1 MAYPAEPSG
10 PSSSPGDIA
19 EKGSALPYAVLA
31 CMLVFYW
38 SIFSRALTYTLMPT
52 VGAELQLSNSA
63 AGLAIAVML
72 LGFSFGN
79 WSSGWLPGSRR
90 ARIVGGVLLSLPGV
104 VLLSQAAD
112 VNTLMAGAGLMGLGV
127 GFYLPLGLSLL
138 VEAGG
143 TRRKARFMALHELA
157 GTLGSFSGST
167 FVAVMLLWV
176 DWRGT
181 LLVAG
186 LVGLAA
192 AVAFARVREKGGHVA
207 KRGPRRRVPPD
218 LRLLYSATIHASVSI
233 LLMGLISVLPL
244 IMVRAW
250 GLSQADAA
258 SVIGYTRLAG
268 LLAVLVVG
276 LRGDRWGHSR
286 MLRTFQFLSLAGTAV
301 MALNGYG
308 PLFLAGVLV
317 LAVGAVGTVSLQ
329 PLIISGAYP
338 QDQREQA
345 LASANSVGGLV
356 GMVGAPSLFGA
367 LMDLGL
373 TTAPIVL
380 SVATTLLAIL
390 VTGRIKPYREG
401 S

>member
-1 MAYPAEPSG
+1 MAHSSG
-10 PSSSPGDIA
+10 SPGSSNTPRMAA
-19 EKGSALPYAVLA
+19 EKGAGLPYAVLA

-52 VGAELQLSNSA
+52 VGAELRLSNSA

-90 ARIVGGVLLSLPGV
+90 ARIVGGVALSLPGV
-104 VLLSQAAD
+104 VLLSQAAGTG
-112 VNTLMAGAGLMGLGV
+112 TLMVGAGLMGLGV

-143 TRRKARFMALHELA
+143 QRNRARFMAVHELA

-167 FVAVMLLWV
+167 FVAVMLFWT

-181 LLVAG
+181 LLMAG
-186 LVGLAA
+186 LVGAA
-192 AVAFARVREKGGHVA
+192 AVVAFARVRDSGGQAV
-207 KRGPRRRVPPD
+207 KRGSRGRVPLD
-218 LRLLYSATIHASVSI
+218 LRLVYSATIHASVSI

-268 LLAVLVVG
+268 LLAVLMVG
-276 LRGDRWGHSR
+276 LKGDRWGHSR
-286 MLRTFQFLSLAGTAV
+286 MLRMFQLLSLAGTSV
-301 MALNGYG
+301 MSLNGYG

-329 PLIISGAYP
+329 PLIIAGAYP

-356 GMVGAPSLFGA
+356 GMVGAPALFGA

-380 SVATTLLAIL
+380 SVATTLVAIL
-390 VTGRIKPYREG
+390 VTGRIRPYREA